1 MRIKSSFHYGAL
13 TTEGRLLTW
22 GLYSSGALGRGYE
35 DDEQRETAPELVEKL
50 QDMFV
55 FAIGFGGFHSGC
67 AAIPRRL
74 LNS

>member
-1 MRIKSSFHYGAL
+1 MKIKSSYHYGAL

-35 DDEQRETAPELVEKL
+35 DDQNETAPEIVEKL

-55 FAIGFGGFHSGC
+55 FAVGFGGYHSGC
-67 AAIPRRL
+67 AAIPRKL
-74 LNS
+74 LHS